1 MSFLDNQES
10 IIHNC
15 HELILRLKVAQEKQ
29 HLERVMHRYERYDLL
44 IIDELGYL
52 PISANEAKLLFQL
65 INGRYERKS
74 TIITT
79 DNWIQN
85 YYDKLVNGEII
96 PQFAEAPSRLRRI
109 TINEARRI
117 QTFPDNYVFCGAK
130 TSVYKQIGN
139 AVPCEMAKTI
149 ATAVITYLNSHS
161 I

>member
-1 MSFLDNQES
+1 M
-10 IIHNC
+10 
-15 HELILRLKVAQEKQ
+15 
-29 HLERVMHRYERYDLL
+29 
-44 IIDELGYL
+44 
-52 PISANEAKLLFQL
+52 
-65 INGRYERKS
+65 
-74 TIITT
+74 
-79 DNWIQN
+79 QN

-139 AVPCEMAKTI
+139 AVPCEIAKTI